1 MQITTQ
7 TAIPATGA
15 QAIAES
21 IKNSDQ
27 SVLPSIAIHISFD
40 MLLATIETLPQHQ
53 QWQLYQTLS
62 TSLVPVSAEARA
74 MSRLSDEDDPS
85 KWITVM
91 EAEEEVDEQA
101 LDAWLETEGYSQNN
115 V

>member
-1 MQITTQ
+1 MQTTTQ

-15 QAIAES
+15 QAPAES
-21 IKNSDQ
+21 IKNGDQ
-27 SVLPSIAIHISFD
+27 SVLPSIAIHISFE

-62 TSLVPVSAEARA
+62 TRLVPVSAEARA
-74 MSRLSDEDDPS
+74 VSRLSDEDDPS
-85 KWITVM
+85 KWIMVM

>member
-1 MQITTQ
+1 MQTTTQ
-7 TAIPATGA
+7 TAIV
-15 QAIAES
+15 ES
-21 IKNSDQ
+21 IKNIDKSA
-27 SVLPSIAIHISFD
+27 LPPIAIHISFE

-53 QWQLYQTLS
+53 QWQLYQTLG
-62 TSLVPVSAEARA
+62 TKLAPISAEAKA
-74 MSRLSDEDDPS
+74 ISRLSDEDDSS

-91 EAEEEVDEQA
+91 EVDEEVDEQA